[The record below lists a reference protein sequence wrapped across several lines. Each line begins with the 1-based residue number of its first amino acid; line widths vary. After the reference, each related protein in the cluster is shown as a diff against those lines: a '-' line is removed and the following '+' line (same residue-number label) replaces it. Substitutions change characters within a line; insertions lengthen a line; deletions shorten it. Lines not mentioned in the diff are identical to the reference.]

1 MVELLVTLLIL
12 SVVLLGLAALQIT
25 TIRQV
30 TASRRANEATRLC
43 SSFIER
49 VRFIKYDSLATIVPN
64 VSGSAT
70 DWFYFWNDRA
80 NRFMNGVGPDG
91 IQDGPFHV
99 EYHKEAVGTPP
110 GWVIS
115 VRVKWKDVRPTAE
128 KSDMTKKYQEFNVTM
143 SCRRHQ

>member
-49 VRFIKYDSLATIVPN
+49 VRFIPYDKLPALVPS
-64 VSGSAT
+64 VSTTST
-70 DWFYFWNDRA
+70 DWYYFWNDRA
-80 NRFMNGVGPDG
+80 SRNMDGVGPDG
-91 IQDGPFHV
+91 VQDGPFHV
-99 EYHKEAVGTPP
+99 EYHKEAVATPP

-115 VRVKWKDVRPTAE
+115 VRVRWQDARPTAD
-128 KSDMTKKYQEFNVTM
+128 STKRYQEFNVTM
-143 SCRRHQ
+143 TCRRHQ